1 MFASTCD
8 KRSNKAGNRNRQDS
22 SHNYSSACLALLR
35 RMMAYRFN
43 VVSIRIGQE
52 CAEVVLMVNR
62 AWSERA
68 GTTARQVRV
77 RINSGLSLN

>member
-1 MFASTCD
+1 
-8 KRSNKAGNRNRQDS
+8 
-22 SHNYSSACLALLR
+22 
-35 RMMAYRFN
+35 MMAYRFN

-77 RINSGLSLN
+77 RINSDLSLN